1 MSHEM
6 ENTKQEQHSYFLYDI
21 DERSQQITL
30 QKNYIGLLVN
40 NQSSSV
46 QQLQI
51 RKKYT
56 FRTSNLFPIYLQ
68 HHIQTET
75 FHWGSIYPTMKI
87 IN

>member
-40 NQSSSV
+40 NQVLVHSDS
-46 QQLQI
+46 
-51 RKKYT
+51 T
-56 FRTSNLFPIYLQ
+56 
-68 HHIQTET
+68 
-75 FHWGSIYPTMKI
+75 
-87 IN
+87 

>member
-56 FRTSNLFPIYLQ
+56 FQTSNLFPMRS
-68 HHIQTET
+68 TT
-75 FHWGSIYPTMKI
+75 FRLKHSIGAASIPLWK
-87 IN
+87 